1 MISLKKKINIKKKI
15 IKETLEGISI
25 NDALI
30 MKNWLFFAKSIND
43 ESYKKFNI
51 KITKSEYLQ
60 NKLIGQINHRKN
72 EFRKFNSLI

>member
-1 MISLKKKINIKKKI
+1 MIIKI

-51 KITKSEYLQ
+51 KIKKSDYVQ
-60 NKLIGQINHRKN
+60 NKLTGQINHRKN
-72 EFRKFNSLI
+72 EFRKLNSLI

>member
-1 MISLKKKINIKKKI
+1 
-15 IKETLEGISI
+15 
-25 NDALI
+25 

-60 NKLIGQINHRKN
+60 NKLTGQINHRKN
-72 EFRKFNSLI
+72 EFRKFGLTDSFFLLFFTRFSNNL

>member
-1 MISLKKKINIKKKI
+1 
-15 IKETLEGISI
+15 
-25 NDALI
+25 